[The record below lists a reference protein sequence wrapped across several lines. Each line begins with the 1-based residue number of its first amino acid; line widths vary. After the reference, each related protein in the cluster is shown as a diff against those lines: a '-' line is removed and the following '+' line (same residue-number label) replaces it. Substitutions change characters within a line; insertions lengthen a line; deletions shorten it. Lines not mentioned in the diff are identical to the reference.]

1 MGLSFFLLLGSV
13 SGSIFCNFM
22 NEEMKQGLV
31 VTEQTVVTAA
41 SLAKIDYGQLFL
53 RIAPKRIWTL
63 ILIFLASAVS
73 MAPALL
79 MLVAGYWGFS
89 MSVMICSLTM
99 GTGFA
104 GIEKYAVLMFPH
116 GVIYLVAGYVLLWW
130 MPSNGKRL
138 TVLSMMF
145 LSAVV
150 LVGAAAETIIN
161 PWVVAFF
168 GG

>member
-1 MGLSFFLLLGSV
+1 
-13 SGSIFCNFM
+13 
-22 NEEMKQGLV
+22 
-31 VTEQTVVTAA
+31 
-41 SLAKIDYGQLFL
+41 
-53 RIAPKRIWTL
+53 
-63 ILIFLASAVS
+63 
-73 MAPALL
+73 
-79 MLVAGYWGFS
+79 
-89 MSVMICSLTM
+89 M

-104 GIEKYAVLMFPH
+104 GIVNYAVLMFPH